1 MKSGT
6 FMDIV
11 SVHYTEIKS
20 LFKTRSYN
28 NGIKF
33 DEDLFT
39 DAFIKCAHKFGSEI
53 ISYDVSVKYF
63 WIAYLNTV
71 KTEFNKQNKLD
82 IVPLDE
88 ELHDCIDEDPHA
100 HAINIYNIVMDAIAE
115 KFGEENMA
123 IYSLY
128 KYHGWSINDLMG
140 EGYDCTELNSRIKEI
155 HKFVKSYCKTHVK
168 SL

>member
-39 DAFIKCAHKFGSEI
+39 LIKRVVEVGVDNYN
-53 ISYDVSVKYF
+53 YDKVLEMLDFYVT
-63 WIAYLNTV
+63 IG
-71 KTEFNKQNKLD
+71 KLD
-82 IVPLDE
+82 W
-88 ELHDCIDEDPHA
+88 
-100 HAINIYNIVMDAIAE
+100 DAWDVI
-115 KFGEENMA
+115 FGIMESQLEA
-123 IYSLY
+123 
-128 KYHGWSINDLMG
+128 
-140 EGYDCTELNSRIKEI
+140 
-155 HKFVKSYCKTHVK
+155 
-168 SL
+168 